1 MRANDAICGLV
12 LIFLAAV
19 MIALAATLP
28 EFPGQKYG
36 PALFPAR
43 SRQRHDP
50 VRRGCWCGAA
60 LPPREPARAGSN
72 GRRGRATAGGSAAS
86 R

>member
-1 MRANDAICGLV
+1 MRANDAICGIV

-36 PALFPAR
+36 PALFPRVLASGLVLCGELAR
-43 SRQRHDP
+43 
-50 VRRGCWCGAA
+50 VYV
-60 LPPREPARAGSN
+60 ARAKAVEHGDLP
-72 GRRGRATAGGSAAS
+72 RPAGVE
-86 R
+86 RNR